1 MKNDSGLEEFE
12 VKSRREW
19 RLFAKNGEFWQ
30 AAREVE
36 FVAFADSDDIVLP
49 QAYEVAMEGMK
60 SGAECVFFGAKCFGE
75 WDKESWAGDNAV
87 LRVRRE
93 GLSKMHWQIALDAPN
108 CPWDQLFRLRL
119 LAKHR
124 LFFPPVKI
132 GEDEVFKF
140 CYLALCQ
147 SVYFMSQTLY
157 LYRKSEGSASFGY
170 AAELESGECRL
181 DILENFKYI
190 AEFYRQHGLFEAN
203 YGLLQRIY
211 TNLLADAITLNA
223 KQHLK

>member
-1 MKNDSGLEEFE
+1 
-12 VKSRREW
+12 
-19 RLFAKNGEFWQ
+19 
-30 AAREVE
+30 
-36 FVAFADSDDIVLP
+36 
-49 QAYEVAMEGMK
+49 
-60 SGAECVFFGAKCFGE
+60 
-75 WDKESWAGDNAV
+75 
-87 LRVRRE
+87 
-93 GLSKMHWQIALDAPN
+93 MHWQIALDAPN

-124 LFFPPVKI
+124 LFFPPAKI

-147 SVYFMSQTLY
+147 SVYFVSQTLY
-157 LYRKSEGSASFGY
+157 LYRKNEGSASFGY
-170 AAELESGECRL
+170 AAELESGKCRL

-203 YGLLQRIY
+203 YGLLRQIY
-211 TNLLADAITLNA
+211 ANLLTNAITLNA